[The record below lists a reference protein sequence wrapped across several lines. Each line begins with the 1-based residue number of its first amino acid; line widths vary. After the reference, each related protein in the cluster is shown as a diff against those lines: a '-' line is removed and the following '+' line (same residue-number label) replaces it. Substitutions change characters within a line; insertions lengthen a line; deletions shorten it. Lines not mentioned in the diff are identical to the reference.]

1 MKISFIKSASK
12 IEDWIQDDVTEFCF
26 IGRSNTGKSSLINAL
41 ANAKV
46 AHSSSKP
53 GRTNVVN
60 FFNCGKFRII
70 DLPGYGYAKASKSQI
85 KFFDTLINDYILH
98 RKNLFGVFQI
108 CDANVI
114 TEEDAKMSKFF
125 NERFINHFIVL
136 NKTDKMPL
144 SKYQNNMPKV
154 CKFLNVN
161 FDKIILASAK
171 KKTGI
176 NEINSKIKQALVS
189 INQR

>member
-26 IGRSNTGKSSLINAL
+26 IGRSNTGKSSLINSL
-41 ANAKV
+41 ANEKV
-46 AHSSSKP
+46 AYSSSKP

-70 DLPGYGYAKASKSQI
+70 DLPGYGYARASKSQI
-85 KFFDTLINDYILH
+85 IYFDTLINDYILH

-114 TEEDAKMSKFF
+114 TDADARMSKFF

-144 SKYQNNMPKV
+144 SNYQNNMAKI

-161 FDKIILASAK
+161 FDKVILVSAK
-171 KKTGI
+171 KKIGI
-176 NEINSKIKQALVS
+176 NEINLKIKQALAT
-189 INQR
+189 INKK